1 MKKTFIKTIFRD
13 FKKNFTRLIAIVAIV
28 ALGVGFLIGL
38 LSSTPDLQ
46 DSMDKYYDE
55 YDMYDVLLKST
66 IGFSSND
73 VTSLA
78 EDIQEIEKIEGYA
91 SIDSMGTYATKEV
104 STRVICTEE
113 TTSLNQKKIILEIGR
128 ASCRE
133 RV

>member
-78 EDIQEIEKIEGYA
+78 GDIQEIEKIEGYA

-104 STRVICTEE
+104 STRVIRTEE
-113 TTSLNQKKIILEIGR
+113 TTCLNQKR
-128 ASCRE
+128 
-133 RV
+133 

>member
-55 YDMYDVLLKST
+55 YDM
-66 IGFSSND
+66 
-73 VTSLA
+73 
-78 EDIQEIEKIEGYA
+78 
-91 SIDSMGTYATKEV
+91 M
-104 STRVICTEE
+104 
-113 TTSLNQKKIILEIGR
+113 
-128 ASCRE
+128 
-133 RV
+133 